1 MKNIVD
7 LINELPDG
15 LHENLVENTDGV
27 KTLIK
32 KGNSR
37 ILFLDG
43 VVKIQATGSI
53 NLSSQK

>member
-1 MKNIVD
+1 MKNIVE

-43 VVKIQATGSI
+43 VVKIQAAGSI